1 MTIGERER
9 LLRRIR
15 QIRRTTA
22 DREQQEAAAVESAD
36 EDPIRVLQ
44 ERVAHLER
52 LLEGLQDSV
61 HREFRRHEEQITAL
75 RDEIDPTVLGAA
87 LAEHARSRGL

>member
-22 DREQQEAAAVESAD
+22 DREQHEAAAVEPSE
-36 EDPIRVLQ
+36 EDAIRVLQ

-61 HREFRRHEEQITAL
+61 DREFRRHDEQITTL
-75 RDEIDPTVLGAA
+75 RNEIDPTALGAA
-87 LAEHARSRGL
+87 LAEHARNRGL